1 MIRINLLP
9 APKAR
14 KQERLL
20 IEGFIAA
27 LSIAG
32 VIAGCIIL
40 SGTKERVIDDL
51 EAHNQKI
58 QVQINELK
66 ARVGEVEK
74 FKQKQ
79 KTLTDQIKVIKDL
92 EARRSGPVRM
102 MDELTDLVPRKMWIE
117 SFKENNGKLSVQ
129 GTAQDGPIIA
139 DFLEAIK
146 RSKHFLNAVLQNVQS
161 QEVSGQT
168 LHRFNI
174 NLDVKYE

>member
-1 MIRINLLP
+1 
-9 APKAR
+9 
-14 KQERLL
+14 
-20 IEGFIAA
+20 
-27 LSIAG
+27 
-32 VIAGCIIL
+32 
-40 SGTKERVIDDL
+40 
-51 EAHNQKI
+51 
-58 QVQINELK
+58 
-66 ARVGEVEK
+66 
-74 FKQKQ
+74 
-79 KTLTDQIKVIKDL
+79 
-92 EARRSGPVRM
+92 M